1 MVTLFDLYS
10 LLDTALY
17 QWVYAF
23 AFLFWVYPITWPYKG
38 KGYKKDSKL
47 FGVPCT
53 PLVRWAT
60 AFLQCKR
67 LNPRP
72 THKFFDQRS
81 TQTWGGWEGKLV
93 NLEEREFVLKFD
105 SSLTELDDMAIE
117 GRNKQP
123 PEKEESIL
131 LHFCDRLPHCQRNR
145 LLRKVSQEKRP
156 RAHLW
161 TIVWQGNIRRKER
174 PMQAPTVLNTPKK
187 QQKICGERKCRH
199 LRDH

>member
-23 AFLFWVYPITWPYKG
+23 AFLFWVYPITWPYEG

-93 NLEEREFVLKFD
+93 NLEEREFVLKIWFFFD
-105 SSLTELDDMAIE
+105 WTRWHGNREKKQTTTWEGRKHPVALLWSAATLPEKQIAQKSLSRKETKGASVDNSLTRQHSAE
-117 GRNKQP
+117 GKPSTDSPEHTQEATEKYA
-123 PEKEESIL
+123 EKE
-131 LHFCDRLPHCQRNR
+131 N
-145 LLRKVSQEKRP
+145 
-156 RAHLW
+156 AG
-161 TIVWQGNIRRKER
+161 T
-174 PMQAPTVLNTPKK
+174 
-187 QQKICGERKCRH
+187 
-199 LRDH
+199 